1 MRKWHR
7 WVSLPA
13 AIFLLSVSITGVVL
27 QFQQF
32 FGEDEALRE
41 KLAAVSSSYALDT
54 SAADISAKIERAR
67 AAVLAKHAGAD
78 LDALEMQLKGDHPTV
93 TFHILT
99 DSARKLVVNADTG
112 AIEKDEPDMRESFIL
127 RLHTGEVFGD
137 GGMVLGMFW
146 GTALIALTITGGY
159 LYWQM
164 YRARAKAKGWK
175 KVFW

>member
-1 MRKWHR
+1 
-7 WVSLPA
+7 
-13 AIFLLSVSITGVVL
+13 
-27 QFQQF
+27 
-32 FGEDEALRE
+32 
-41 KLAAVSSSYALDT
+41 
-54 SAADISAKIERAR
+54 
-67 AAVLAKHAGAD
+67 
-78 LDALEMQLKGDHPTV
+78 
-93 TFHILT
+93 
-99 DSARKLVVNADTG
+99 
-112 AIEKDEPDMRESFIL
+112 MRESFIL